1 MGALTRAL
9 ATGALRAN
17 REAIV
22 VERFFQ
28 GPDHPVLA
36 AHPEGLYLKSLLA
49 RVERRVGGH

>member
-1 MGALTRAL
+1 MGALTRAH

-49 RVERRVGGH
+49 RVEHRGGR